1 MHSDTSSWIVLAR
14 LIRPQGRKG
23 ELLAELLTDFP
34 DRFVGREKLFLAPLD
49 FAGKPEDARPV
60 SVTSSWLPVGK
71 NKGRVVLHFAG
82 TDTISDA
89 EALVGLD
96 VMVPREQRISLDDE
110 SIYVSDLVDCVLFD
124 NDAKVGRVTGVEF
137 PAAPDGG
144 RLDEAAP
151 LLEVESVNGG
161 EILVPFAKIFV
172 KTIDLPGRRI
182 EMNLPVG
189 LLDINR

>member
-34 DRFVGREKLFLAPLD
+34 DRFVGRENLFLAPPD
-49 FAGKPEDARPV
+49 FAGSPEEARRV
-60 SVTSSWLPVGK
+60 AVTSSWLPVGK

-82 TDTISDA
+82 TDTISEA
-89 EALVGLD
+89 EALAGLD

-110 SIYVSDLVDCVLFD
+110 SVYVNDLVGCVLFD
-124 NDAKVGRVTGVEF
+124 NGAEVGRVTGVEF
-137 PAAPDGG
+137 PAAPDGS

-151 LLEVESVNGG
+151 LLEVESIDGS
-161 EILVPFAKIFV
+161 EILVPFAKTFL
-172 KTIDLPGRRI
+172 KMIDLKGKRI
-182 EMNLPVG
+182 EMNLPAG
-189 LLDINR
+189 LLDVNR